1 MLTASDVV
9 VSYGPAVAVDG
20 VSLDVGAGEM
30 VALVGPNGAGKTS
43 LVRAISA
50 LIKPSSGTIHLEGV
64 GALVPEGRQLFADLT
79 VDDNLRLG
87 AWRRKDRRTDRIY
100 DLFPDLHRLRSA
112 RAGNLSGGQQQM
124 VSIGRALMAEPDLLV
139 IDELSLGLAP
149 MVVAELAEYLSALN
163 RDQRVAI
170 LLIEQ
175 EVGLAFDLCARGYV
189 MEAGRIALS
198 GPTEMLK
205 MDDHVRA
212 VYFGGMQERT
222 SDAESSDER

>member
-1 MLTASDVV
+1 MLTATDVV

-20 VSLDVGAGEM
+20 VSVEVHPREM

-43 LVRAISA
+43 FVRAITG
-50 LIKPSSGTIHLEGV
+50 LVKPSSGAIRVGGV
-64 GALVPEGRQLFADLT
+64 AALVPEGRQLFADLT

-87 AWRRKDRRTDRIY
+87 AWRRKDRRTEKVY
-100 DLFPDLHRLRSA
+100 DLFPDLVRLRAS

-149 MVVAELAEYLSALN
+149 MVVAELANYLTALN
-163 RDQRVAI
+163 NERGVAV

-175 EVGLAFDLCARGYV
+175 EVGLAFDVCARGYV

-198 GPTEMLK
+198 GLTSTLK
-205 MDDHVRA
+205 TNDHVRA
-212 VYFGGMQERT
+212 VYFGGSQ
-222 SDAESSDER
+222 DETVEKKAGDRA